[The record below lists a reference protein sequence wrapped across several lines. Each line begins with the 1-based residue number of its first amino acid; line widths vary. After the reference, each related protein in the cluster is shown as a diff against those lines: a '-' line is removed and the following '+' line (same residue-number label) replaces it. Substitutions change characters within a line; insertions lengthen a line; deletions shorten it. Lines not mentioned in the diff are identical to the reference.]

1 LRTACAIVGGVPR
14 WLRRCLYA
22 LLALLGVSVLVL
34 GAWALDANAHDGK
47 VLRRVTLAGRD
58 VSDLTRPELDRAV
71 AEVAEELPTQQVEVR
86 TDDGE
91 GFTVPAADL
100 GVTVDR
106 EATARAA
113 LDLGR
118 TGGLPARFGEWIGSF
133 RGDRRAPVHVR
144 VDERAVYR
152 TVSAKDPGPRTEPTE
167 PSITFADG
175 SLRAVEGKPGEGID
189 ARDVIDNL
197 PEAATDGRTIVV
209 EVDRGDVAPRFPMV
223 EAERLAGEVQ
233 AKVSTPM
240 PVAAG
245 DARATVPVAT
255 LRSWVTSE
263 AREDGLHP
271 RVKPEATLEDL
282 AKLLEAAG
290 EPAVETR
297 FTVEGGGVQLIPG
310 RNGTRCCDE
319 DAVPIVET
327 ALFDDASAPPPA
339 LPLTAREPDLTEEE
353 ARKLGVNAPIAS
365 FTTKH
370 PGGQPRVRNI
380 HHIADLLRGTLIQPG
395 RTFSVNDTVGRRT
408 AAKGFVSAPVIEDGR
423 FSESIGGGISQFATT
438 LFNAAFEAGL
448 DFGEYQSHSIYIS
461 RYPYGRE
468 ATLSYPAPDLEIEN
482 NSPYGVLIWPTYT
495 ETSITV
501 TLYST
506 KFAEVRQS
514 GQTRSPRGACTRVR
528 TERTRTFLADGRTD
542 VDEVF
547 ATYRPAEGVN
557 C

>member
-1 LRTACAIVGGVPR
+1 MPR
-14 WLRRCLYA
+14 RFRRFLYA
-22 LLALLGVSVLVL
+22 LAALLGVVVAVLA
-34 GAWALDANAHDGK
+34 AWAIDANGHDGK
-47 VLRRVTLAGRD
+47 VLRNVTLAGRD
-58 VSDLTRPELDRAV
+58 VSDLTRAQLDRIV
-71 AEVAEELPTQQVEVR
+71 AEVADEVPTQQVEVR
-86 TDDGE
+86 ADGG

-106 EATARAA
+106 AATARAA

-118 TGGLPARFGEWIGSF
+118 TGGLPERFAEWIGSF
-133 RGDRRAPVHVR
+133 RGERRAPVQVA

-152 TVSAKDPGPRTEPTE
+152 TVAAEDPGPRTPPTE
-167 PSITFADG
+167 PSIAFRDG
-175 SLRAVEGKPGEGID
+175 ALRAVEGEDGEGID
-189 ARDVIDNL
+189 ARDVIEGL
-197 PEAATDGRTIVV
+197 PGAATSGRTIVV
-209 EVDRGDVAPRFPMV
+209 SVDRGDVEPRFPMI

-245 DARATVPVAT
+245 EARATVPVAT
-255 LRSWVTSE
+255 LRSWITSE
-263 AREDGLHP
+263 PRDDGLHP
-271 RVKPEATLEDL
+271 EVEPEAALGDL

-290 EPAVETR
+290 EAAVETR
-297 FTVEGGGVQLIPG
+297 FTVEGDAVKLIPG
-310 RNGTRCCDE
+310 RSGTRCCADE
-319 DAVPIVET
+319 AVRIVET

-339 LPLTAREPDLTEEE
+339 LPLTTRPPDLTVEE
-353 ARKLGVNAPIAS
+353 AQQLGVNAPIAS
-365 FTTKH
+365 FTTRH

-408 AAKGFVSAPVIEDGR
+408 AAKGFVSAPVIEEGR
-423 FSESIGGGISQFATT
+423 FSESVGGGISQFATT

-482 NSPYGVLIWPTYT
+482 TSPYGVLLWPTYT
-495 ETSITV
+495 ETTITV
-501 TLYST
+501 TIYST

-514 GQTRSPRGACTRVR
+514 GQSESPRGACKRVR
-528 TERTRTFLADGRTD
+528 TERTRTWLADGRVE
-542 VDEVF
+542 VDAVF
-547 ATYRPAEGVN
+547 ATYRPGEGVN